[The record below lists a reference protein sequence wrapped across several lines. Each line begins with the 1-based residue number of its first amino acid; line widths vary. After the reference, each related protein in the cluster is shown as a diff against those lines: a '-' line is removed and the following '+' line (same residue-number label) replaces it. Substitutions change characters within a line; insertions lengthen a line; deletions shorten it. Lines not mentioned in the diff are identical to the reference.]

1 MCGEGENLLYFVGL
15 GLKPEHITEEGKKAI
30 KNAKKIYVESY
41 TSVFSEGKIK
51 DLEKELNKKF
61 ILLYREDVELH
72 FDKIINEAKK
82 EDVAFCVFG
91 NITSATTH
99 SSAIT
104 DAKSST
110 YTSEALTSVSHS
122 DAKKTKIKFKLIP
135 GISIISVV
143 PMLTGL
149 EEYRFGRTVSIV
161 KPLENYSP
169 SVFFNYIIENKKQGL
184 HTLCLLDIKIEKN
197 KKEYFMQPFEAAER
211 LLEIAKEKKQEMQ
224 EIEDWKVISITGAC
238 SKKEKIIKTNL
249 KELTK
254 KKTNYNIPSSI
265 VICGKITMP
274 EEEFLKT
281 L

>member
-30 KNAKKIYVESY
+30 KNAKKVYVEAY

-61 ILLYREDVELH
+61 VLLYREDVELH

-104 DAKSST
+104 DAKK
-110 YTSEALTSVSHS
+110 
-122 DAKKTKIKFKLIP
+122 AKVKFKLIP
-135 GISIISVV
+135 GISIVSVV

-161 KPLENYSP
+161 KPVENYSP

-197 KKEYFMQPFEAAER
+197 KKEYFMQPFEAAKR
-211 LLEIAKEKKQEMQ
+211 LLEISDEKKQK
-224 EIEDWKVISITGAC
+224 IDDWKVISITGAC

-249 KELTK
+249 KELAK
-254 KKTNYNIPSSI
+254 KKTNYTVPSSI
-265 VICGKITMP
+265 VILGKITMP

-281 L
+281 